1 MRSSRILL
9 AFLVVLLAVPALLLA
24 QTSTTSVLLGTVT
37 DPTGAVVPGASVELT
52 NLSTN
57 QSATVSTN
65 ASGRY
70 VFARVFSGTYSLSV
84 SMQGFRTTTIGDVK
98 VDVAKSY
105 TYDVSLEVGAVTQV
119 VEITSTARV
128 ELQTTDATIG
138 LVIGRS
144 ELENLPTL
152 GRQAQELFTLQPGV
166 MPATGGAS
174 GGAAVTGARSDQN
187 SFFLDGIDITENS
200 IAGGTAVRTIIPISV
215 ENIEEFR
222 VGVANPNATFGR
234 AGGGQVSVITSSGT
248 NDYHGA
254 VFWFHQNDNLNATVW
269 QNNRTIAQSEPDR
282 QKQKKLQKPELK
294 DNRFGFRV
302 GGPIWREKTFFFLN
316 YEGRR
321 FPRTSQIT
329 RLVPTTSLRN
339 GFLTFTDAAGN
350 DVQYNLATAAV
361 CDTTANQLCDPR
373 GLGLSPT
380 ISALWS
386 LLPAGNDPS
395 GGDGLNTINFRG
407 NVGTALEN
415 DFYAARV
422 DHNITD
428 KWRFNAAIRYFG
440 QIQNSSTQV
449 DIRGG
454 NVISPRV
461 TDNRGN
467 MISTSV
473 DGQITN
479 SLFGQFRFGWVR
491 DRSSV
496 SPMRPNAVASAL
508 AIPGT
513 NTSAGFIALDL
524 GAGGGTQSL
533 LGEPIDVGTQV
544 ARKQSNDN
552 TPWQWVADMTW
563 LKGNHNIQFG
573 SHIRYIETLHL
584 RDDKVLGALGAL
596 VAQIDADI
604 GASVTIPDSARPPTC
619 GGAITTNCIQSGDTQ
634 QWNRLYAASLGLLDQ
649 ITVMAVRD
657 GDFNPLPF
665 GEQLESD
672 TNLWAPEF
680 YVQDTWRLTPSLT
693 VTFGLN
699 YGWQTAPQ
707 ERLGRQTFII
717 DNTNGNFLTARGFLD
732 AKQQAALSGSIFS
745 PELGY
750 VPVNSSNRSGIFET
764 DTNNWGPRASA
775 AWNPSFTGGFWG
787 KLFGDRKTVLRGGYS
802 LFYDRQN
809 TVQSVIIPALG
820 VGFAQTLN
828 LNGPLCDAT
837 GTPGTLCNT
846 AGSDPLSIFRVGVD
860 GDIPVPTVPAQ
871 SIPVVPTGIFPEV
884 LSFQGDPEIKVGE
897 NHAFDITVQRELPG
911 NMIMEIGYVARLGRK
926 LPQSINFNS
935 VPYFH
940 VDSAS
945 GQSFAQAFDI
955 VATEIRNGVSGAN
968 VTAQPWFEN
977 NFPGGTAAL
986 MAAAGTSSFLNGNLS
1001 NLFQTIDIT
1010 RFNAGLPTFNS
1021 LQALSMFMR
1030 TSVGESNYN
1039 GLLVSLRKRMS
1050 RGLTFALNYTWS
1062 KSLDTV
1068 GSVQNSAGIVPNSF
1082 DLNVSRGPSF
1092 FDRTHVLNAN
1102 WQYELPFHPANA
1114 TLSKVVGGWYVGGI
1128 FRSNSGLPLLVS
1140 QGGQVWGGDAIL
1152 GNTTGAIPLVD
1163 PGSFSNSVQTG
1174 VTGSN
1179 NIGVNSDAADGGT
1192 GLNLFS
1198 NPEAVFDQFRRVLIA
1213 VDGRTGRANPLRGMP
1228 RWNLDLSLGKKTSIK
1243 EKVTIGFVLQFFN
1256 IFNHVDF
1263 NNPSLSL
1270 TSTRG
1275 FGTITSQFLPP
1286 NRSAGSRWIQFGLR
1300 VEF

>member
-1 MRSSRILL
+1 M
-9 AFLVVLLAVPALLLA
+9 
-24 QTSTTSVLLGTVT
+24 
-37 DPTGAVVPGASVELT
+37 
-52 NLSTN
+52 
-57 QSATVSTN
+57 
-65 ASGRY
+65 
-70 VFARVFSGTYSLSV
+70 
-84 SMQGFRTTTIGDVK
+84 
-98 VDVAKSY
+98 
-105 TYDVSLEVGAVTQV
+105 
-119 VEITSTARV
+119 
-128 ELQTTDATIG
+128 
-138 LVIGRS
+138 
-144 ELENLPTL
+144 
-152 GRQAQELFTLQPGV
+152 
-166 MPATGGAS
+166 
-174 GGAAVTGARSDQN
+174 
-187 SFFLDGIDITENS
+187 
-200 IAGGTAVRTIIPISV
+200 
-215 ENIEEFR
+215 
-222 VGVANPNATFGR
+222 
-234 AGGGQVSVITSSGT
+234 
-248 NDYHGA
+248 
-254 VFWFHQNDNLNATVW
+254 
-269 QNNRTIAQSEPDR
+269 
-282 QKQKKLQKPELK
+282 
-294 DNRFGFRV
+294 
-302 GGPIWREKTFFFLN
+302 
-316 YEGRR
+316 
-321 FPRTSQIT
+321 
-329 RLVPTTSLRN
+329 
-339 GFLTFTDAAGN
+339 
-350 DVQYNLATAAV
+350 
-361 CDTTANQLCDPR
+361 
-373 GLGLSPT
+373 
-380 ISALWS
+380 ISA
-386 LLPAGNDPS
+386 
-395 GGDGLNTINFRG
+395 
-407 NVGTALEN
+407 
-415 DFYAARV
+415 
-422 DHNITD
+422 
-428 KWRFNAAIRYFG
+428 
-440 QIQNSSTQV
+440 
-449 DIRGG
+449 
-454 NVISPRV
+454 
-461 TDNRGN
+461 
-467 MISTSV
+467 SV

-491 DRSSV
+491 DRSST
-496 SPMRPNAVASAL
+496 SPMRPNAVASTL

-513 NTSAGFIALDL
+513 STSAGFIALDL

-552 TPWQWVADMTW
+552 KPWQWVADMTW

-573 SHIRYIETLHL
+573 AHIRYIETLHL

-604 GASVTIPDSARPPTC
+604 GASVSIPDSARPPTC
-619 GGAITTNCIQSGDTQ
+619 NTDPNAGPVITLNCIQGGDTQ

-665 GEQLESD
+665 GSQLESD

-680 YVQDTWRLTPSLT
+680 YVQDSWRLTPSLT

-699 YGWQTAPQ
+699 YGWQTAPS

-750 VPVNSSNRSGIFET
+750 VPINSSNRSGIFET

-775 AWNPSFTGGFWG
+775 AWNPSFAGGFLG

-828 LNGPLCDAT
+828 LTGPLCDVS
-837 GTPGTLCNT
+837 GTPGTLCNP
-846 AGSDPLSIFRVGVD
+846 AGSDPASVFRVGVD

-871 SIPVVPTGIFPEV
+871 SIPVVPTGIFPQV

-911 NMIMEIGYVARLGRK
+911 NMIMEIGYAGRLGRK

-955 VATEIRNGVSGAN
+955 VVTEIRESSATAST
-968 VTAQPWFEN
+968 VTVQPWFEN
-977 NFPGGTAAL
+977 NIPTSACVDASSNPLPSCTEWLVG
-986 MAAAGTSSFLNGNLS
+986 AAGTSTFRNGNLS
-1001 NLFQTIDIT
+1001 SLFQSIDIAL
-1010 RFNAGLPTFNS
+1010 FNAGLQTFNS

-1068 GSVQNSAGIVPNSF
+1068 GAVQNSAGIVPNSF
-1082 DLNVSRGPSF
+1082 DLVVSRGASF

-1102 WQYELPFHPANA
+1102 WQYELPFHPANS

-1174 VTGSN
+1174 VSGSN
-1179 NIGVNSDAADGGT
+1179 NIGTNSDAADGGT

-1198 NPEAVFDQFRRVLIA
+1198 NPEAVHDSFRRVLVA

-1275 FGTITSQFLPP
+1275 FGTITSQFTPP